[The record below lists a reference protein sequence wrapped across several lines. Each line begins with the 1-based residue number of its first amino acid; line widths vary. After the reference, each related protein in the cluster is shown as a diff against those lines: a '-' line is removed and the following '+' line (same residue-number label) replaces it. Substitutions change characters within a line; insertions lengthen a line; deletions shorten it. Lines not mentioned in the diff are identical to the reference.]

1 MAEHFLRLLQHCGM
15 PGEDVDFVHGDG
27 RVVNKIFREGRL
39 RSTLFTGSQAVADQL
54 VVDLKGKVRPSP
66 PLSLSLLAQVRPPP
80 CNQRPGFVVGR
91 PGWHEIWCRR
101 HGRPAM
107 QLQPRI

>member
-54 VVDLKGKVRPSP
+54 VVDLKGKVPPFPPPLSP
-66 PLSLSLLAQVRPPP
+66 PLPSPLHPRAGTAAAVQSETRCRGGQTRLA
-80 CNQRPGFVVGR
+80 
-91 PGWHEIWCRR
+91 
-101 HGRPAM
+101 
-107 QLQPRI
+107 